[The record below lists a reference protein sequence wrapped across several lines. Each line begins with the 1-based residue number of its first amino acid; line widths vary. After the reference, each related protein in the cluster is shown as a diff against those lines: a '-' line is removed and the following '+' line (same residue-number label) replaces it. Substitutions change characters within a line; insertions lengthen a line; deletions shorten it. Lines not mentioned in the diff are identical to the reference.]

1 MTTSAKTTA
10 ALRDSPV
17 RADINA
23 ANAPSVERIGATKPT
38 LPICNARKL
47 KRSPPI
53 FPTPASDMIAKFLA
67 EISGQPLAIR
77 NGIVITVPT
86 SMIQPITE
94 FVPMMRIDRE
104 DIKVL
109 QANITA
115 VPSPKMSAIGSR
127 AYLSGVLMNA
137 YVSN

>member
-1 MTTSAKTTA
+1 
-10 ALRDSPV
+10 
-17 RADINA
+17 
-23 ANAPSVERIGATKPT
+23 
-38 LPICNARKL
+38 
-47 KRSPPI
+47 
-53 FPTPASDMIAKFLA
+53 
-67 EISGQPLAIR
+67 
-77 NGIVITVPT
+77 
-86 SMIQPITE
+86 MIQPITE